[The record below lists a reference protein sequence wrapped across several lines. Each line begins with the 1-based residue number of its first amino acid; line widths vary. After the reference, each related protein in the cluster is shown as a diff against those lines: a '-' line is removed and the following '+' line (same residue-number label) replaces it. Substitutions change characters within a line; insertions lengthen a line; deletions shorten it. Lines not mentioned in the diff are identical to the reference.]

1 MLKGIDPLLSP
12 ELLKVLAEMGH
23 GDAIVVVDANFTATT
38 LAHGK
43 PVIRLP
49 GIGLQRACA
58 ALLSVF
64 PLGAAAERPVAFMKV
79 SEAPEGYVSPLQRSV
94 IALCEASAPPDA
106 QQCEAVERFAFYE
119 RVKQAYA
126 IVQTGEM
133 QPYANFLFKKGV
145 ISDVPV
151 LGSARPAPCVGE
163 P

>member
-1 MLKGIDPLLSP
+1 LLKGIDPLLSP

-38 LAHGK
+38 LGHGK

-49 GIGLQRACA
+49 GVGLQRACA
-58 ALLSVF
+58 AVLSVF
-64 PLGAAAERPVAFMKV
+64 PLGTAAEQAVAFMKV
-79 SEAPEGYVSPLQRSV
+79 SGQPEGYVSPLQRSV
-94 IALCEASAPPDA
+94 IALCGAPASAGP
-106 QQCEAVERFAFYE
+106 QQGEAVERFAFYE

-145 ISDVPV
+145 ISDVP
-151 LGSARPAPCVGE
+151 AF
-163 P
+163 